1 MTNALTPDFPSDAAW
16 EDAWAIVRRIGYTG
30 PITVSV
36 AQGVPVDV
44 AFPGPVTRIR
54 LTRGDRKAKLDR

>member
-1 MTNALTPDFPSDAAW
+1 MTTDTTSEPFPLSAEWA
-16 EDAWAIVRRIGYTG
+16 EAWAIVRKIGYTG
-30 PITVSV
+30 PVTVSV

-54 LTRGDRKAKLDR
+54 LTKPGRPKQT

>member
-1 MTNALTPDFPSDAAW
+1 MTQEPPFPLNADWDEAW
-16 EDAWAIVRRIGYTG
+16 QIVRRIGYTG
-30 PITVSV
+30 PVTVSV

-54 LTRGDRKAKLDR
+54 LTRPPVKAKLDR